1 MVSIVRL
8 RELLENIIWQENE
21 LYNLYKL
28 GETFASSEKP
38 SFVSHFSWLA
48 SEELRHRMTVEGFLE
63 EGMLEGTPIIDYLDA
78 LGLEPYFKDERVEPK
93 TLEDLILD
101 ALIREK
107 HSYELYSKLS
117 KSLEGSLSEIF
128 LMMANEEL
136 KHAYRLKIMYEML
149 GE

>member
-1 MVSIVRL
+1 MVGTVKL
-8 RELLENIIWQENE
+8 AELLKSIIWQENE

-28 GETFASSEKP
+28 GEAFASSEKP
-38 SFVSHFSWLA
+38 SFVSYFSWLA
-48 SEELRHRMTVEGFLE
+48 GEELRHRKTVESFLE
-63 EGMLEGTPIIDYLDA
+63 GDTLKGTAIINYLDS
-78 LGLEPYFKDERVEPK
+78 LSLEPYFRDERAEPK
-93 TLEDLILD
+93 TLEDLILE

-117 KSLEGSLSEIF
+117 EILKGSLAEIF

-149 GE
+149 GG